1 MLNEFINIII
11 KSSKLD
17 KSLYSENRNYSEA
30 SIYFAI
36 VLILITAI
44 IGIVP
49 GSAMLDF
56 FSSSFNVNDLKG
68 PSLRSV
74 IITSFVV
81 WIIKTVYLYFVGVV
95 LFPSKNTQ
103 STFRKILITVA
114 YAHAPLILNILILD
128 YRLLYLMFIPYIWYN
143 ITLII
148 GINEILKYRSY
159 FKSTLIVTA
168 PILILLILTLM
179 QLSNFQIGTVS

>member
-1 MLNEFINIII
+1 M
-11 KSSKLD
+11 
-17 KSLYSENRNYSEA
+17 
-30 SIYFAI
+30 
-36 VLILITAI
+36 
-44 IGIVP
+44 
-49 GSAMLDF
+49 
-56 FSSSFNVNDLKG
+56 
-68 PSLRSV
+68 
-74 IITSFVV
+74 V